1 MKAAKITI
9 LLIII
14 IVLMNWSRGDYDHK
28 LPMVL
33 PLMHGG
39 KRSIY
44 DVAGIT
50 AIVIGLAGLIRIARN
65 RRKDGNQN

>member
-9 LLIII
+9 LLVTIMVFIS
-14 IVLMNWSRGDYDHK
+14 WSRGDYDHK

-33 PLMHGG
+33 PLLHGG

-44 DVAGIT
+44 DAAGIL
-50 AIVIGLAGLIRIARN
+50 AIVIGIAGLMRLARN
-65 RRKDGNQN
+65 RRNDSGQD

>member
-1 MKAAKITI
+1 MKAAKITV
-9 LLIII
+9 LLVII

-33 PLMHGG
+33 PLLHGG

-44 DVAGIT
+44 DAAGVL
-50 AIVIGLAGLIRIARN
+50 AIGIGISGLMRLARN
-65 RRKDGNQN
+65 RRNDSDRY